1 MAKLIIGI
9 TGEIAC
15 GKGTITKHL
24 VEEHGAFSHRFSSM
38 LRDVLDRLYIDQTR
52 ENIATLSLILRKNF
66 GEDIMA
72 KTMMKEV
79 ERDQH
84 DIVVID
90 GVRRLADIK
99 YMQKLPHF
107 KLVYIDAKPQI
118 RYERLTHRREN
129 TDDATKTFE
138 EFMSDEHLESEEQ
151 IRDLKN
157 YADFVIDNDGDYV
170 NLYAQVEKIIKEN
183 VGE

>member
-24 VEEHGAFSHRFSSM
+24 VEEHWAFSHRFSSM

-79 ERDQH
+79 EGDQH

-99 YMQKLPHF
+99 YLQKIPHF
-107 KLVYIDAKPQI
+107 KLVYIDTKPQI

-138 EFMSDEHLESEEQ
+138 EFMSDEHLESEEH

-157 YADFVIDNDGDYV
+157 YADFVVDNDGGYV
-170 NLYAQVEKIIKEN
+170 NLYAQVEKILKDSMSQ
-183 VGE
+183 